1 MECFYS
7 FLSQGG
13 RVEGCVQCL
22 CTGKSLGYG
31 TSLTLTILPDQVG
44 SGDEGAEGLVD
55 FIYTPPQEE
64 SPSQIPMLPER
75 KDVMEWAEAEIT
87 QKGRFR
93 ATVQRKAHERK

>member
-1 MECFYS
+1 MREAA
-7 FLSQGG
+7 
-13 RVEGCVQCL
+13 E
-22 CTGKSLGYG
+22 
-31 TSLTLTILPDQVG
+31 VG

-87 QKGRFR
+87 
-93 ATVQRKAHERK
+93 